1 MSQPHETFFFLT
13 GGTGPR
19 PTCAAFFAA
28 AAQRTAKTKE
38 NRRKSEERKGKLRED
53 QIQREKAL
61 EESGGVR
68 VGVMRLLG
76 LRGVGEKGVVRKG
89 RGNEGKQADTE
100 GKASGG
106 NAEEKDSA
114 GERERDV
121 PGSKQPEKEAVEN
134 DTIQSASYDAGILHS
149 ETDAGDHH
157 GVPHIHCDNAGD
169 KSPTKPTTAPAPDPD
184 DDLDLDYDQG
194 AAPLPVLLKN
204 TLSGSK
210 SDINPD
216 DIQPPIIVPAPDPD
230 GANDLHNHPPQLS
243 PH

>member
-1 MSQPHETFFFLT
+1 MRSIFRSRRATDCKNEREPKKKRGEKGKIEGRSDTE
-13 GGTGPR
+13 GEGIRRKRWCEGWGY
-19 PTCAAFFAA
+19 AA
-28 AAQRTAKTKE
+28 AWAK
-38 NRRKSEERKGKLRED
+38 RGGRE
-53 QIQREKAL
+53 
-61 EESGGVR
+61 
-68 VGVMRLLG
+68 
-76 LRGVGEKGVVRKG
+76 GVVRKG